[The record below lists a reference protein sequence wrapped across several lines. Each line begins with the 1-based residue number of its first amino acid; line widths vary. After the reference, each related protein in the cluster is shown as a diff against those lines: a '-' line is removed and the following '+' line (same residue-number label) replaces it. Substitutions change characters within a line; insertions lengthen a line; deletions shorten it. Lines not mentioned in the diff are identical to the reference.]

1 MANKD
6 NKKVIYWLLAGCFL
20 IFVMVVIGGITR
32 LTHSGLSISSY
43 KLISGTLPPLNEAQ
57 WIAEFDHY
65 KQFPE
70 YQKLNNHF
78 SLQDF
83 KDIYF
88 WEWLHRLLGRLLGV
102 VFIIPFLYFLLKKQ
116 LTKPTIKKSIIL
128 MCLGAFQGFLGWY
141 MVKSGLVDR
150 PDVSHYRLAMHLTTA
165 FITFAYTFWVA
176 LDLWY
181 PVKKEINKQVRNIIR
196 VGMAILLIQIIWGA
210 FVAGLDAG
218 LIHNHWPL
226 MNDGEWIHET
236 VYTEQ
241 VPLWKNFVEGK
252 SGVQFFHRYMAY
264 TVVAIIFFIWYRT
277 RKLQLTLPQKNGI
290 YVLLLL
296 VLAQFILG
304 VFTLILQVPVVLGV
318 LHQVTAFFLLAAMTF
333 VLHRF
338 SK

>member
-20 IFVMVVIGGITR
+20 IFVMVVVGGITR

-78 SLQDF
+78 SMQDF

-88 WEWLHRLLGRLLGV
+88 WEWLHRVLGRLLGV
-102 VFIIPFLYFLLKKQ
+102 VFIIPFFYFLLKKQ
-116 LTKPTIKKSIIL
+116 LTKPTIKKAIIL

-141 MVKSGLVDR
+141 MVKSGLVDN

-176 LDLWY
+176 MDLIY
-181 PVKKEINKQVRNIIR
+181 PVKKEINKHIRNIIR
-196 VGMAILLIQIIWGA
+196 FALAILLIQIIWGA

-226 MNDGEWIHET
+226 MSDGNWMDET
-236 VYTEQ
+236 VYSEQ
-241 VPLWKNFVEGK
+241 VPLWKNFVEGR

-264 TVVAIIFFIWYRT
+264 IVVAMIFFIWYKT
-277 RKLQLTLPQKNGI
+277 RKLQLTIPQKKGI
-290 YVLLLL
+290 NVLMIL
-296 VLAQFILG
+296 VLTQFTLG
-304 VFTLILQVPVVLGV
+304 VFTLLYHVPVILGV

>member
-1 MANKD
+1 VANKD

-20 IFVMVVIGGITR
+20 IFIMVVVGGITR

-43 KLISGTLPPLNEAQ
+43 KLISGTLPPMNEAQ

-78 SLQDF
+78 TLEDF

-102 VFIIPFLYFLLKKQ
+102 VFIVPFLYFLLKKQ
-116 LTKPTIKKSIIL
+116 LTKPTIKKAIIL
-128 MCLGAFQGFLGWY
+128 LCLGAFQGFLGWY

-176 LDLWY
+176 MDLWY
-181 PVKKEINKQVRNIIR
+181 PVKKEINTQLRNIIR
-196 VGMAILLIQIIWGA
+196 FGMAILLIQIIWGA

-218 LIHNHWPL
+218 WIHNHWPM
-226 MNDGEWIHET
+226 MNEGEWMHET
-236 VYTEQ
+236 VYIEQ

-252 SGVQFFHRYMAY
+252 SGVQFVHRYMAY
-264 TVVAIIFFIWYRT
+264 AVVAIIFFIWYKA

-290 YVLLLL
+290 NILLLL
-296 VLAQFILG
+296 VFVQFVLG
-304 VFTLILQVPVVLGV
+304 VFTLILQVPVILGV
-318 LHQVTAFFLLAAMTF
+318 LHQVTAFFLLASMTF

>member
-70 YQKLNNHF
+70 YQKLNTHF
-78 SLQDF
+78 NLQDF

-88 WEWLHRLLGRLLGV
+88 WEWLHRVLGRLLGV

-181 PVKKEINKQVRNIIR
+181 PVKKEINKQVRNMIR

-296 VLAQFILG
+296 VLVQFILG